1 MPKINVFV
9 MIIGQ
14 EYGSNKM
21 PYTTNIKH
29 PAELII
35 RNLITDFIKNE
46 TSTVAIAA

>member
-1 MPKINVFV
+1 

-14 EYGSNKM
+14 EYGSNKN
-21 PYTTNIKH
+21 PYIINIKQ
-29 PAELII
+29 PTELII